1 MLLMSKTAEA
11 YAAAVDENE
20 DDDTPGSASVYTQ
33 DQDQDQD
40 QAMEMRVAGEDVGDG
55 EGDGDQEY
63 EEGLEEGLE
72 EEEMDPEAVAQQT
85 EEERAALEQQA
96 AVGRLCSMSLIAAV
110 AAGGPL
116 REETKEAFT
125 EEVARI
131 GRDNVYW
138 VRREVSFAVGSL
150 AKVLPQ
156 EVVRLTLVGVSW
168 LPYSSTVTDD
178 I

>member
-11 YAAAVDENE
+11 YGAAVDENE

-33 DQDQDQD
+33 DQDQDQA

-63 EEGLEEGLE
+63 EEGLEERLE

-168 LPYSSTVTDD
+168 LPYSSAVTDD

>member
-11 YAAAVDENE
+11 YAAPVDENE

-33 DQDQDQD
+33 DQDQDQA
-40 QAMEMRVAGEDVGDG
+40 QAMEEGVGEG
-55 EGDGDQEY
+55 EGDGDQEF

-85 EEERAALEQQA
+85 EEERASLEQQA